1 MFDDDVI
8 EIFTYSVET
17 WMMLVYCVAPSLGL
31 WHLTQPLVLWVLRSM
46 GVIKI
51 GRGFNMENIVI

>member
-1 MFDDDVI
+1 
-8 EIFTYSVET
+8 
-17 WMMLVYCVAPSLGL
+17 MMLVYCVAPSLGL